1 MYENFSHP
9 SVCLGQGGLKAAPS
23 SHAEPNHPGR
33 LDLYTGRPMAA
44 SLCTMN
50 KIDRELA
57 QAEAAMAERAQ
68 ADGKPAH
75 KKTGFRATVKRVAK
89 DAALRRVSSK
99 Q

>member
-1 MYENFSHP
+1 
-9 SVCLGQGGLKAAPS
+9 
-23 SHAEPNHPGR
+23 
-33 LDLYTGRPMAA
+33 
-44 SLCTMN
+44 MN

-57 QAEAAMAERAQ
+57 EAEASMAERAE
-68 ADGKPAH
+68 ANAKPTP

>member
-1 MYENFSHP
+1 
-9 SVCLGQGGLKAAPS
+9 
-23 SHAEPNHPGR
+23 
-33 LDLYTGRPMAA
+33 
-44 SLCTMN
+44 MN

-57 QAEAAMAERAQ
+57 QAEAARAERAE
-68 ADGKPAH
+68 AEGKPAG

>member
-1 MYENFSHP
+1 
-9 SVCLGQGGLKAAPS
+9 
-23 SHAEPNHPGR
+23 
-33 LDLYTGRPMAA
+33 
-44 SLCTMN
+44 MN

-57 QAEAAMAERAQ
+57 QAEAVSAERAEAAEAAQ
-68 ADGKPAH
+68 PAR

>member
-1 MYENFSHP
+1 
-9 SVCLGQGGLKAAPS
+9 
-23 SHAEPNHPGR
+23 
-33 LDLYTGRPMAA
+33 
-44 SLCTMN
+44 MN

-68 ADGKPAH
+68 AAEAAKPAA